1 MAKCS
6 NLLLLTLSLQALGI
20 LIPYISVLQK
30 NIFSPPLPFI
40 SQTVG
45 FSPECGIFTFFLVPG
60 SFFGIILCFIIHK
73 TCKIQGQK
81 STENASYLFG
91 SLYFLSW
98 VFLCAS
104 PFTFTDL
111 PNKYEWVLTVLSVHM
126 TGAMLMLA
134 SSVFFVISQAMLY
147 WNSGISTD
155 YHPYRCKMSY
165 ITTPAAFIGII
176 ALAALGF
183 EELCNE
189 EGQSMED
196 VVYVL
201 PTKLSTKYII
211 TAMCEWALTL
221 SMWLTLLTYYKDM
234 NKTNFY
240 LKIIRKTSL

>member
-6 NLLLLTLSLQALGI
+6 NLLLLTLSFQVIGI

-73 TCKIQGQK
+73 TCKIQGQELM
-81 STENASYLFG
+81 ENASFFFG
-91 SLYFLSW
+91 TLYFLSW

-126 TGAMLMLA
+126 FGALLMLA

-147 WNSGISTD
+147 WNCEVSPD
-155 YHPYRCKMSY
+155 HHPYRCKMSFF
-165 ITTPAAFIGII
+165 TAPAAFIGIF

-183 EELCNE
+183 EELSNN
-189 EGQSMED
+189 EGQTMEKMI
-196 VVYVL
+196 YLL
-201 PTKLSTKYII
+201 PTKLSSKYIV
-211 TAMCEWALTL
+211 TALCEWTLTF
-221 SMWLTLLTYYKDM
+221 SMWFTLLTYYNEMDK
-234 NKTNFY
+234 KKFY
-240 LKIIRKTSL
+240 LKLKRKTL